1 MNTFVAV
8 EDEKETNA
16 VLSEIRRRLKT
27 NAQCFRRRV
36 SHNQTDSQAGG
47 KEFSVCW
54 RPEEKFWWVIKNS
67 AWWLYGTEDPSIV
80 RPNYLLRIACQ
91 INPQTKRCS
100 GAIVRDTGGRYFL
113 AHSGALGGGSVG
125 VGKDR
130 FVEFLK
136 RCKKRLY
143 EEMIAPVTYKGKKKR
158 QMLVIGRIDSSEF
171 PGRLAAFVL
180 LAAAF
185 RSKPMA
191 NRKAVDQIAQILE
204 GDGQL
209 ERPAGVKRPRQVGLA
224 GGTAYERDP
233 HVVAWVRRQA
243 GGICE
248 RCRRRAPFADRFGEP
263 FLEIHHLRW
272 LSNGGSDTVENAVAV
287 CPNCHRRL
295 HIGRDAK
302 EQTRQLGNA
311 IRRDTRAID
320 KAARRVK

>member
-1 MNTFVAV
+1 
-8 EDEKETNA
+8 
-16 VLSEIRRRLKT
+16 
-27 NAQCFRRRV
+27 
-36 SHNQTDSQAGG
+36 
-47 KEFSVCW
+47 
-54 RPEEKFWWVIKNS
+54 
-67 AWWLYGTEDPSIV
+67 
-80 RPNYLLRIACQ
+80 
-91 INPQTKRCS
+91 
-100 GAIVRDTGGRYFL
+100 
-113 AHSGALGGGSVG
+113 
-125 VGKDR
+125 
-130 FVEFLK
+130 VEFLK

-272 LSNGGSDTVENAVAV
+272 LSNGGSDAVAV